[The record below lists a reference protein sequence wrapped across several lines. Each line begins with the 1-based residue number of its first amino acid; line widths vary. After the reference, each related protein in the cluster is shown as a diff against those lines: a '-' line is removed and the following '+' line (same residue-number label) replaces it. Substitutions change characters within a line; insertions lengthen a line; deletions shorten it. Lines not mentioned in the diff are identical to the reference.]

1 VLVNLVKNAAE
12 AMPEGGRIQIELQE
26 RAAAAGAVE
35 TLSLTIEDNGPG
47 IPEQAMDQIFVS
59 GYTTR
64 AKGTEPRGSWPV
76 VHRGLGLSIS
86 RSIVES
92 AGGRMA
98 ASEGVQGGAR
108 FQIELPVRAR

>member
-1 VLVNLVKNAAE
+1 ME
-12 AMPEGGRIQIELQE
+12 
-26 RAAAAGAVE
+26 
-35 TLSLTIEDNGPG
+35 
-47 IPEQAMDQIFVS
+47 QIFAS

-92 AGGRMA
+92 AGGRMTA
-98 ASEGVQGGAR
+98 TSGADGGAH
-108 FQIELPVRAR
+108 FEIELPVRTR